1 MKVHPFAYGVLAVA
15 IFATSLAF
23 AGAVGA
29 WRPTSG
35 TGAGTGTGEGSGGG
49 AVLPADPV
57 VTDIRGRTPI
67 GDVAEAWGIPLADI
81 LAAFDLAPDTD
92 PASELRTLES
102 DTFSVDALRDWLE
115 AGGPA
120 DGSGPEGSPAVTAPT
135 SP

>member
-1 MKVHPFAYGVLAVA
+1 MKVHPLAYGALAVTV
-15 IFATSLAF
+15 FVATIAF
-23 AGAVGA
+23 AGALGA
-29 WRPTSG
+29 WRPTG
-35 TGAGTGTGEGSGGG
+35 AAGAGTGDGSGAS

-67 GDVAEAWGIPLADI
+67 GNVAEAWGIPLVDI

-120 DGSGPEGSPAVTAPT
+120 DGWGPEGSPAAAAPT